1 MLNKLLEKF
10 GKKKLFI
17 IEAISLVFGFLSTY
31 ILSYLTSKYAKEK
44 GRTKLSS
51 FIKYIGV
58 IDVFLTG
65 LIYIIYPE
73 GGKIFFVIS
82 MYIASTICTVSLM
95 FIQNYLF
102 KSEIIDNNSPEKI
115 AKKNKVKVVF
125 VIVVLSFAGLIIA
138 GSLILAAVNDKRHIE
153 DTNGP
158 DNYDL
163 QTIDDST
170 LLYKNTSSFGR
181 RPVYATSGE
190 KSGAKAS
197 MHDYDNINFIMECMT
212 GTKVIQTSYGKTDTL
227 ILNFDTKVHSG
238 NCEIVILLD
247 SKIYKRVDVNTQQT
261 IEIENA
267 KDKEFSVV
275 IGAESANVE
284 IYIDREFR

>member
-44 GRTKLSS
+44 GRTKLSY

-170 LLYKNTSSFGR
+170 LLNKNTSSFGR

-197 MHDYDNINFIMECMT
+197 MYDYDNIKFTMECMT

-247 SKIYKRVDVNTQQT
+247 SKIYQRVDVNTQQT

-275 IGAESANVE
+275 IGAESANFE

>member
-73 GGKIFFVIS
+73 GGKIFFVVS
-82 MYIASTICTVSLM
+82 MYIASVLCNVVLIV
-95 FIQNYLF
+95 IQNYLY
-102 KSEIIDNNSPEKI
+102 KCESIDTNSPEQI
-115 AKKNKVKVVF
+115 AKKNRSLKIFLISALVG
-125 VIVVLSFAGLIIA
+125 IVVAIGFIFGV
-138 GSLILAAVNDKRHIE
+138 LAVIDMLQVE

-158 DNYDL
+158 DNYEL
-163 QTIDDST
+163 ETMDDT
-170 LLYKNTSSFGR
+170 DFLEENREFYGPLTFDVTSN
-181 RPVYATSGE
+181 E
-190 KSGAKAS
+190 KSGADDAER
-197 MHDYDNINFIMECMT
+197 DYSGVVFSAERTT
-212 GTKVIQTSYGKTDTL
+212 GTVLIQATRGLTDTL
-227 ILNFDTKVHSG
+227 VLNIDSKVSSG
-238 NCEIVILLD
+238 NCELVVMCGDEIYQRVKVNSKQTIVIED
-247 SKIYKRVDVNTQQT
+247 
-261 IEIENA
+261 A
-267 KDKEFSVV
+267 KDKYYHVV
-275 IGAESANVE
+275 VGAESGVMEINVT
-284 IYIDREFR
+284 REFK